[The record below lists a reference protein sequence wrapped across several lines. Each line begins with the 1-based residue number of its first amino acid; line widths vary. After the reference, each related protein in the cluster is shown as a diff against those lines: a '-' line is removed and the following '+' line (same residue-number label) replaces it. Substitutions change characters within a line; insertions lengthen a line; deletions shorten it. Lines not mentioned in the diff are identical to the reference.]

1 VIARVAPEHKVRLVD
16 VLKKRDDIVAMTGD
30 GVNDAPALKRA
41 DIGVAMGITGTEVSK
56 EAAVMILTDD
66 NFSTI
71 VKAVELGRAIYDNL
85 LRYVR
90 YQMGTLFG
98 FIFTFLGA
106 GIFNIA
112 TGTPFLPLQTLW
124 INFTVNVFQAVGLG
138 FGEPAAGLMDR
149 PPRPAKDP
157 ILPRARLARTVL
169 VGLWAAAGVLAL
181 IYFENQS
188 SSVEHARTMGM
199 TAFSVFCLVLGLA
212 AADERASIF
221 SATILRNPSLIKT
234 TALSALTIVLAT
246 EIRVFQAFLK
256 TTSLSL
262 SEWAICIG
270 VGASVIVVSEIW
282 KFFVRRRPAP
292 AAEAVVEPAEARA
305 QTRPVVSGG

>member
-1 VIARVAPEHKVRLVD
+1 MSDEDAVQQMDGIGVIARVAPEHKVRLVD
-16 VLKKRDDIVAMTGD
+16 ILKKRDDIVAMTGD

-66 NFSTI
+66 NFATI
-71 VKAVELGRAIYDNL
+71 VKAVEQGRAIYDNL

-112 TGTPFLPLQTLW
+112 GGTPFLPLQTLW
-124 INFTVNVFQAVGLG
+124 INFTVNVFQAIGLG
-138 FGEPAAGLMDR
+138 FGEPAPGLMQR
-149 PPRPAKDP
+149 KPRSAKEP
-157 ILPRARLARTVL
+157 ILPRARMIQV
-169 VGLWAAAGVLAL
+169 VGMGLWAAAGTLLL
-181 IYFENQS
+181 IYFSES
-188 SSVEHARTMGM
+188 TSSVEHARTMGV
-199 TAFSVFCLVLGLA
+199 TAFSIFCMVLGLE
-212 AADERASIF
+212 AADERSSMF
-221 SATILRNPSLIKT
+221 SAHILRNPTLIRT
-234 TALSALTIVLAT
+234 TLLSAATIIVAT
-246 EIRVFQAFLK
+246 ELRLFQSFLK

-270 VGASVIVVSEIW
+270 VGASVIVL
-282 KFFVRRRPAP
+282 A
-292 AAEAVVEPAEARA
+292 
-305 QTRPVVSGG
+305 